1 MIECIYADDPVE
13 TIAKARALADN
24 IARILSYGGPTEADI
39 GGAPVLDLY
48 CPALCPSNRL
58 IGVVGGHPLLRDR
71 RAIMTSPW
79 FLIDRE
85 GGWARTWLRFYAL
98 GRPADLTNERPQ

>member
-1 MIECIYADDPVE
+1 
-13 TIAKARALADN
+13 
-24 IARILSYGGPTEADI
+24 
-39 GGAPVLDLY
+39 
-48 CPALCPSNRL
+48 L